1 MTSHEDNPVADNRSV
16 PPVADSGFS
25 GMDAPA
31 HEAPDASG
39 DMSEGAKM
47 RERIA
52 RHVADAT
59 LGEAPDSQEV
69 ATSPEAIPFRDA
81 MAEMLRAQTAWQQG
95 DATAGASR
103 VVHDFAGA
111 HRDILASEDI
121 NALQGYATAAE
132 TEAQDMQESEFKYAA
147 ATSGVLRDTS
157 HKLKLLYNELLEA
170 RKEGRA
176 IDPDRIL
183 RNIDEVHQYLE
194 DASRVHA
201 QQSQAVYD
209 RQQLID
215 QEKAVVTGVS
225 APDLTYQRVRP
236 IQ

>member
-1 MTSHEDNPVADNRSV
+1 
-16 PPVADSGFS
+16 
-25 GMDAPA
+25 
-31 HEAPDASG
+31 
-39 DMSEGAKM
+39 
-47 RERIA
+47 
-52 RHVADAT
+52 
-59 LGEAPDSQEV
+59 
-69 ATSPEAIPFRDA
+69 
-81 MAEMLRAQTAWQQG
+81 
-95 DATAGASR
+95 
-103 VVHDFAGA
+103 
-111 HRDILASEDI
+111 
-121 NALQGYATAAE
+121 
-132 TEAQDMQESEFKYAA
+132 MQESEFKYAA